1 MRDYDKKRLDFAAA
15 KDSYYQFQIWGGV
28 RHTMKNV
35 KTENNVFYTINSLK
49 EADNH
54 MIFLTISEKFPQEF
68 GVNANRSRTKVN

>member
-1 MRDYDKKRLDFAAA
+1 MRDYDKKRLDFALA
-15 KDSYYQFQIWGGV
+15 KDLYYPFQIWGTGH
-28 RHTMKNV
+28 HTMKNV

-49 EADNH
+49 ETDNH